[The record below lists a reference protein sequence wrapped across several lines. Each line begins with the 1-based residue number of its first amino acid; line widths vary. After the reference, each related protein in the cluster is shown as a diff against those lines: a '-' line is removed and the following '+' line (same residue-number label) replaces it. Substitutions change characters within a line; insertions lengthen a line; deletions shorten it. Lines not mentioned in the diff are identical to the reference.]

1 MKSAK
6 CFSDRH
12 YPIGKIDD
20 KLYSSFTE
28 HLGRSIYSGIYE
40 PDHPTA
46 DENGYRQDVA
56 DLVKELGVPVIRYPG
71 GNFVSCYDWH
81 DGIGP
86 KENRPK
92 RMDYAWATIET
103 NEFGIDEFCQW
114 AEKVGVEPMIAVNLG
129 TGNIK
134 DAGDLVEYCNH
145 PGGTYWSDL
154 RARNGHPEP
163 YRIKYWCLGNEMEG
177 SWQAGHLSAED
188 YTKKALEAAKI
199 MRWVDPSIK
208 LVACGS
214 SYEMLPTYLDWDRVM
229 LTELYDQVDYIS
241 THNYTMNSGQGTTN
255 FLAAYKQLDS
265 HIKNSAKAVEFV
277 KAKNHFEKDIKICL
291 DEWNVW
297 NFQDIKLDSL
307 DDLAGLTTFEM
318 TSAEKWEIAPSI
330 LQEKYSL
337 LDALVVGG
345 LGITL
350 LNNVDTVEIA
360 CLAQLINVIAPITT
374 VRGGGVFKQTVYH
387 PFHMLSKYG
396 HGTTMKAVVEAPTY
410 SCDFGE
416 LPIVEPAVVYNEE
429 TDEVRVFVLN
439 CSQDEDT
446 EFTVELQGYGDKK
459 VKKHLALFGGDME
472 VRNTIEQP
480 DNVTMKEL
488 DVTGV
493 QGTTVVLPKMSWN
506 ILVLG

>member
-1 MKSAK
+1 MVSAK
-6 CFSDRH
+6 CFSDKH
-12 YPIGKIDD
+12 YPIGKIDG

-28 HLGRSIYSGIYE
+28 HLGRCIYSGIYE
-40 PDHPTA
+40 PGHPTA
-46 DENGYRQDVA
+46 DEKGYRQDVA
-56 DLVKELGVPVIRYPG
+56 ELVKELDVPVIRYPG

-92 RMDYAWATIET
+92 RMDYAWSTIET

-114 AEKVGVEPMIAVNLG
+114 AEKLGIEPMIAVNLG

-154 RARNGHPEP
+154 RAKNGHPAP
-163 YRIKYWCLGNEMEG
+163 YNIKYWCLGNEMEG

-199 MRWVDPSIK
+199 MRWVDPTIK

-214 SYEMLPTYLDWDRVM
+214 SYEMLPTYLEWDRVM
-229 LTELYDQVDYIS
+229 LTDLYDQVDYIS
-241 THNYTMNSGQGTTN
+241 THNYTMNAGQGITN
-255 FLAAYKQLDS
+255 FLAAYKQLDI
-265 HIKNSAKAVEFV
+265 HIKNSAKVVEFV

-307 DDLAGLTTFEM
+307 GDLAGLTTFEM

-374 VRGGGVFKQTVYH
+374 VRGGGVFKQTIYH

-410 SCDFGE
+410 TSEFGE
-416 LPIVEPAVVYNEE
+416 LPIVEPAVVYDEE
-429 TDEVRVFVLN
+429 KDEVRVFVLN

-459 VKKHLALFGGDME
+459 LKQHLALFGDDME

-480 DNVTMKEL
+480 DNVVMKEL
-488 DVTGV
+488 DVAQTS
-493 QGTTVVLPKMSWN
+493 GTTTVLPKMSWN
-506 ILVLG
+506 ILILG

>member
-1 MKSAK
+1 MA
-6 CFSDRH
+6 
-12 YPIGKIDD
+12 
-20 KLYSSFTE
+20 E
-28 HLGRSIYSGIYE
+28 
-40 PDHPTA
+40 
-46 DENGYRQDVA
+46 
-56 DLVKELGVPVIRYPG
+56 LVKELGVPVIRYPG

-92 RMDYAWATIET
+92 RMDYAWSTIET

-129 TGNIK
+129 TGSIK

-154 RARNGHPEP
+154 RGKNGHPEP
-163 YRIKYWCLGNEMEG
+163 YNIKYWCLGNEMEG

-188 YTKKALEAAKI
+188 YTKKAMEAAKI

-214 SYEMLPTYLDWDRVM
+214 SYETLPTYLEWDRIM
-229 LTELYDQVDYIS
+229 LTELYNQVDYIS
-241 THNYTMNSGQGTTN
+241 THNYTMNAGQGTTN
-255 FLAAYKQLDS
+255 FLASYKQLDT
-265 HIKNSAKAVEFV
+265 HIKNSAKVVEFV
-277 KAKNHFEKDIKICL
+277 KAKNHFDKDIKICL

-307 DDLAGLTTFEM
+307 ADLDGLTTFEM
-318 TSAEKWEIAPSI
+318 TSAEKWETAPSI

-374 VRGGGVFKQTVYH
+374 VRGGGVFKQTIYH

-396 HGTTMKAVVEAPTY
+396 RGTTMKAAIEAPTY
-410 SCDFGE
+410 TSEFGE
-416 LPIVEPAVVYNEE
+416 LPIVESAVVYDETKEE
-429 TDEVRVFVLN
+429 IRVFALN

-446 EFTVELQGYGDKK
+446 EFTVELQGYGNKK
-459 VKKHLALFGGDME
+459 LKKHLALFGDDPEM
-472 VRNTIEQP
+472 RNTIDQP
-480 DNVTMKEL
+480 DNVVMKEM
-488 DVTGV
+488 DIAETS
-493 QGTTVVLPKMSWN
+493 GTTAVLPKMSWN
-506 ILVLG
+506 VLILG

>member
-1 MKSAK
+1 MRYAK
-6 CFSDRH
+6 CFSDKH
-12 YPIGKIDD
+12 YEIGKIDN

-40 PDHPTA
+40 PGHPTA
-46 DENGYRQDVA
+46 DEKGYRMDVA
-56 DLVKELGVPVIRYPG
+56 ELVKELGVPVIRSPG

-86 KENRPK
+86 KEQRPR

-114 AEKVGVEPMIAVNLG
+114 AEKVGIEPMIAVNLG
-129 TGNIK
+129 TGSIK

-154 RARNGHPEP
+154 RAQNGHPEP
-163 YRIKYWCLGNEMEG
+163 YNIKYWCLGNEMEG

-214 SYEMLPTYLDWDRVM
+214 SYEMLPTYLEWDRVM
-229 LTELYDQVDYIS
+229 LTELYEQVDYIS
-241 THNYTMNSGQGTTN
+241 THNYTMNAGQGTTN
-255 FLAAYKQLDS
+255 FLAAYKQLDT
-265 HIKNSAKAVEFV
+265 HIKASAKAVEFV
-277 KAKNHFEKDIKICL
+277 KAKNHFDKDIKICL

-318 TSAEKWEIAPSI
+318 TSAEKWEVAPSI

-374 VRGGGVFKQTVYH
+374 IRNGGIFKQTIYH

-396 HGTTMKAVVEAPTY
+396 HGVTMKAVVDAETY
-410 SCDFGE
+410 NCEFGD

-446 EFTVELQGYGDKK
+446 EFEMELQGYGDKK
-459 VKKHLALFGGDME
+459 VKKHLVLNGDDLE
-472 VRNTIEQP
+472 ARNTFEDP
-480 DNVTMKEL
+480 DRVVMKEL
-488 DVTGV
+488 EVPADSTK
-493 QGTTVVLPKMSWN
+493 VVLPKMSWN
-506 ILVLG
+506 IVIYG